1 MTFDAIDARLLET
14 LQADARISNAELAEA
29 VGLSASACH
38 RRVKALEA
46 AGVIAGYVA
55 LLDADRV
62 GRGLTVFVLVT
73 LQNQRRETLEAFET
87 AVAEI
92 EEVMECRLTTGAED
106 YLLRLQVRDARDY
119 ERVHRERLSGLPGVA
134 RLVSNIAM
142 RTVFTRTAIP
152 VQAGSGLRG
161 RGVAE

>member
-1 MTFDAIDARLLET
+1 MTAFDDIDRAIL
-14 LQADARISNAELAEA
+14 AELQRDGRMSSAELGET

-46 AGVIAGYVA
+46 SGLIRGYVA
-55 LLDADRV
+55 LLDAEAM
-62 GRGLTVFVLVT
+62 GRGLTVIVLAT
-73 LQNQRRETLEAFET
+73 LENQRRGTLEAFER

-92 EEVMECRLTTGAED
+92 EEVMECHLTTGAED

-119 ERVHRERLSGLPGVA
+119 ERVHRERLSGLPGLA

-142 RTVFTRTAIP
+142 RTVFARTALK
-152 VQAGSGLRG
+152 VD
-161 RGVAE
+161 

>member
-1 MTFDAIDARLLET
+1 MDLDA
-14 LQADARISNAELAEA
+14 ADAVILTELQKEGRRSNAELAER

-46 AGVIAGYVA
+46 SGVIRGYVA
-55 LLDADRV
+55 LLDAEAL
-62 GRGLTVFVLVT
+62 GRGLTVLVLAT
-73 LQNQRRETLEAFET
+73 LENQRRDTLEAFER

-119 ERVHRERLSGLPGVA
+119 ERVHRERLSGLPGLA

-142 RTVFTRTAIP
+142 RTVFARTALP
-152 VQAGSGLRG
+152 VAVSPQRS
-161 RGVAE
+161 